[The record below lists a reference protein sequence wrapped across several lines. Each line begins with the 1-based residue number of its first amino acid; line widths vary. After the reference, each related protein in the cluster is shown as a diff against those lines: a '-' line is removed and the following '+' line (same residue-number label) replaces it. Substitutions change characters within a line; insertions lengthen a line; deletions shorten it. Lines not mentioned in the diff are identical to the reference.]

1 MVTVAM
7 SLLSR
12 STSPVDSVA
21 VNVSVSSAIESSM
34 MGTFTLSSVSPGAS
48 ATTLKLARKSEP
60 SVKRK

>member
-34 MGTFTLSSVSPGAS
+34 MGTLTLSSVSPGAS
-48 ATTLKLARKSEP
+48 ATTLELARKSEP